1 MQRIGISIF
10 VLFLTWMSSNI
21 HAQCEYNIALDRWVI
36 SGTDQRCPNPVFTA
50 VPFLSIT
57 PDARSGG
64 LGDAG
69 VALSGTPN
77 SLHHNG
83 SALAFAEKDFG
94 VSFTYTPWLRNIVG
108 DVYLAYINGYY
119 KPDDIQAFGLSL
131 KFFSM
136 GEIEFLDENA
146 VSTGKG
152 FPREWEIGATY
163 ARKLSENFSMSVA
176 GKYIY
181 SNLASGQTI
190 GTVEINAGTS
200 IAADVGMQYK
210 SQISRNEE
218 LTLGLALT
226 NLGTKI
232 SYTQSAVGDFIPTNL
247 ALGAAYT
254 VDIDEYNSI
263 TFVGQAN
270 KLLVPSPALGD
281 SIEVTQDGIPEWR
294 DQSLF
299 SGVINSFSDA
309 PNGFRGELAE
319 ITWTL
324 GMEYWYDEVFA
335 VRMGYFNEHISKGNR
350 KYMTFGFGFAYNG
363 FNLDMSYLVSTSA
376 RPNPLANTLRVGVGL
391 DMSVFTGENIG
402 GSSQDPL

>member
-1 MQRIGISIF
+1 MRRIGISIF
-10 VLFLTWMSSNI
+10 VLFLSWCSSDL
-21 HAQCEYNIALDRWVI
+21 HAQCEYSLATDSWVI
-36 SGTDQRCPNPVFTA
+36 SGTDQPCPNPVFTA

-83 SALAFAEKDFG
+83 SALAFAKDDFG

-108 DVYLAYINGYY
+108 DVYLAFINGYY
-119 KPDDIQAFGLSL
+119 KPDDVQAFGLSL

-136 GEIEFLDENA
+136 GEIAFLDENA
-146 VSTGKG
+146 QSTGTG

-200 IAADVGMQYK
+200 IAADVGMQYQT
-210 SQISRNEE
+210 SLSRNEQ

-247 ALGAAYT
+247 AIGAAYT
-254 VDIDEYNSI
+254 YDIDEYNSL

-270 KLLVPSPALGD
+270 KLLVPTPALGD
-281 SIEVTQDGIPEWR
+281 TTQTVNGIPAWR

-299 SGVINSFSDA
+299 SGVINSFSDS
-309 PNGFRGELAE
+309 PNGFSGELRE

-335 VRMGYFNEHISKGNR
+335 VRLGYFNEHVSKGNR
-350 KYMTFGFGFAYNG
+350 KYMTFGFGFNYNG

-391 DMSVFTGENIG
+391 DMSVFTGGNIG
-402 GSSQDPL
+402 GSSEQL

>member
-1 MQRIGISIF
+1 MRRIGISIF
-10 VLFLTWMSSNI
+10 VLFLSWCSSDL
-21 HAQCEYNIALDRWVI
+21 HAQCEYSLATDSWVI
-36 SGTDQRCPNPVFTA
+36 SGTDQPCPNPVFTA

-83 SALAFAEKDFG
+83 SALAFAKDDFG

-108 DVYLAYINGYY
+108 DVYLAFINGYY
-119 KPDDIQAFGLSL
+119 KPDDVQAFGLSL

-136 GEIEFLDENA
+136 GEIAFLDENA
-146 VSTGKG
+146 QSTGTG

-200 IAADVGMQYK
+200 IAADVGMQYQT
-210 SQISRNEE
+210 SLSRNEQ

-247 ALGAAYT
+247 AIGAAYT
-254 VDIDEYNSI
+254 YDIDEYNSL

-270 KLLVPSPALGD
+270 KLLVPTPALGD
-281 SIEVTQDGIPEWR
+281 TTQTVNGIPAWR

-299 SGVINSFSDA
+299 SGVINSFSDS
-309 PNGFRGELAE
+309 PNGFSGELRE

-335 VRMGYFNEHISKGNR
+335 VRQRYFNEHVSKGNR
-350 KYMTFGFGFAYNG
+350 KYMTFGFGFNYNG

-391 DMSVFTGENIG
+391 DMSVFTGGNIG
-402 GSSQDPL
+402 GSSEQL

>member
-1 MQRIGISIF
+1 MRRIGISIF
-10 VLFLTWMSSNI
+10 VLFLSWYSTDLK
-21 HAQCEYNIALDRWVI
+21 AQCEFNLATGNWVI
-36 SGTDQRCPNPVFTA
+36 SGTDQPCPNPVFTA

-83 SALAFAEKDFG
+83 SALAFAEDDFG

-119 KPDDIQAFGLSL
+119 KPDDVQAFGLSL

-146 VSTGKG
+146 QSTGTG

-200 IAADVGMQYK
+200 IAADVGMQYQT
-210 SQISRNEE
+210 SLSRNEM

-247 ALGAAYT
+247 AIGAAYT
-254 VDIDEYNSI
+254 YDLDEYNSL

-270 KLLVPSPALGD
+270 KLLVPTPSLGD
-281 SIEVTQDGIPEWR
+281 SVEVNSEGIPVWR

-299 SGVINSFSDA
+299 SGVLNSFSDS
-309 PNGFRGELAE
+309 PNGFSGEMRE

-335 VRMGYFNEHISKGNR
+335 VRLGYFNEHVSKGNR
-350 KYMTFGFGFAYNG
+350 KYMTFGFGFNYNG

-391 DMSVFTGENIG
+391 DMTVFTGGNIG
-402 GSSQDPL
+402 GSTEDL

>member
-1 MQRIGISIF
+1 MQRLGVFIST
-10 VLFLTWMSSNI
+10 VFLCLLSFSSS
-21 HAQCEYNIALDRWVI
+21 AQCEFDITTGNWII
-36 SGTDQRCPNPVFTA
+36 SGTDQPCPNPVFTA
-50 VPFLSIT
+50 VPFLAIT

-119 KPDDIQAFGLSL
+119 KPDDVQAFGLSM

-136 GEIEFLDENA
+136 GEIDFRNDQGAE
-146 VSTGKG
+146 TGTG
-152 FPREWEIGATY
+152 FPRELEVGATY

-190 GTVEINAGTS
+190 GTIEINAGNS
-200 IAADVGMQYK
+200 IAADIGMQYIAD
-210 SQISRNEE
+210 ISRNKS

-247 ALGAAYT
+247 ALGAAYKID
-254 VDIDEYNSI
+254 VDEYNSL
-263 TFVGQAN
+263 TFIGQAN
-270 KLLVPSPALGD
+270 KLLVPTPALERDTTVNVNG
-281 SIEVTQDGIPEWR
+281 VPAWR

-299 SGVINSFSDA
+299 SGVFNSFSDA
-309 PNGFRGELAE
+309 PNGFSGELRE

-335 VRMGYFNEHISKGNR
+335 VRMGYFNEHVTKGNR
-350 KYMTFGFGFAYNG
+350 KYLTFGFGFNYNG
-363 FNLDMSYLVSTSA
+363 FLLDMSYLVSTSA

-391 DMSVFTGENIG
+391 DMSVFTGGNIG
-402 GSSQDPL
+402 GSSKDL

>member
-1 MQRIGISIF
+1 MRRIGISIF
-10 VLFLTWMSSNI
+10 VLFLSWYSTDL
-21 HAQCEYNIALDRWVI
+21 HAQCEYSLATNSWVI
-36 SGTDQRCPNPVFTA
+36 SGTDQPCPNPVFTA

-83 SALAFAEKDFG
+83 SALAFAEDDFG

-108 DVYLAYINGYY
+108 DVYLAFVNGYY
-119 KPDDIQAFGLSL
+119 KPDDVQAFGLSL

-136 GEIEFLDENA
+136 GEIAFLDENA
-146 VSTGKG
+146 QSTGTG

-200 IAADVGMQYK
+200 IAADVGMQYQT
-210 SQISRNEE
+210 SLSRNER

-247 ALGAAYT
+247 AIGAAYT
-254 VDIDEYNSI
+254 YDLDEYNSL

-270 KLLVPSPALGD
+270 KLLVPTPALGD
-281 SIEVTQDGIPEWR
+281 TAQTINGIPAWR

-299 SGVINSFSDA
+299 SGVVNSFSDS
-309 PNGFRGELAE
+309 PNGFSGEVRE

-335 VRMGYFNEHISKGNR
+335 VRLGYFNEHVSKGNR
-350 KYMTFGFGFAYNG
+350 KYMTFGFGFNYNG

-391 DMSVFTGENIG
+391 DMSVFTGGNIG
-402 GSSQDPL
+402 GSSEQL

>member
-1 MQRIGISIF
+1 MRRIGISIF
-10 VLFLTWMSSNI
+10 VLFLSWCSSDL
-21 HAQCEYNIALDRWVI
+21 HAQCEYSLATDSWVI
-36 SGTDQRCPNPVFTA
+36 SGTDQPCPNPVFTA

-83 SALAFAEKDFG
+83 SALAFAKDDFG

-108 DVYLAYINGYY
+108 DVYLAFINGYY
-119 KPDDIQAFGLSL
+119 KPDDVQAFGLSL

-136 GEIEFLDENA
+136 GEIAFLDENA
-146 VSTGKG
+146 QSTGTG

-200 IAADVGMQYK
+200 IAADVGMQYQT
-210 SQISRNEE
+210 SLSRNEQ

-247 ALGAAYT
+247 AIGAAYT
-254 VDIDEYNSI
+254 YDIDEYNSL

-270 KLLVPSPALGD
+270 KLLVPTPALGD
-281 SIEVTQDGIPEWR
+281 TTQTVNGIPAWR

-299 SGVINSFSDA
+299 SGVINSFSDS
-309 PNGFRGELAE
+309 PNGFSAELRE

-335 VRMGYFNEHISKGNR
+335 VRLGYFNEHVSKGNR
-350 KYMTFGFGFAYNG
+350 KYMTFGFGFNYNG

-391 DMSVFTGENIG
+391 DMSVFTGGNIG
-402 GSSQDPL
+402 GSSEQL